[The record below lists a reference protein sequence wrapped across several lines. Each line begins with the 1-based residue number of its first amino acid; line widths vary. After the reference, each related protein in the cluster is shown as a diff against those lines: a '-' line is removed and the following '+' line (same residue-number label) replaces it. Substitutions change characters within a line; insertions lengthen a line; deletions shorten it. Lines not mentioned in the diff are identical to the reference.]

1 MMKEAITSEK
11 AALPMGPYSQGIKA
25 NGFVFVA
32 GEKGVDPK
40 TDKLVPGGVAAETR
54 QALEN
59 IKAILEAAGSSL
71 DKAVSSFV
79 CMTDLG
85 EFQTMNKAYGEYFGE
100 KAPGRTT
107 IEVKALPAGAHIEIT
122 ITALA

>member
-1 MMKEAITSEK
+1 MTREVITSEK

-25 NGFVFVA
+25 GGFVFVA

-40 TDKLVPGGVAAETR
+40 TDKLVAGGVAAETR

-85 EFQTMNKAYGEYFGE
+85 EFQTMNKAYGEYFG
-100 KAPGRTT
+100 KGGPGRTT